1 MLGFF
6 LSILF
11 EFPSCNNL
19 SKLSNSFHNEIII
32 INENT
37 KNKMDKKKKNEE
49 INPRLTFISCY
60 PDCYSYRWVKITS

>member
-1 MLGFF
+1 MKIQRIRLR
-6 LSILF
+6 
-11 EFPSCNNL
+11 
-19 SKLSNSFHNEIII
+19 K
-32 INENT
+32 

>member
-32 INENT
+32 IYENT
-37 KNKMDKKKKNEE
+37 KNK
-49 INPRLTFISCY
+49 T
-60 PDCYSYRWVKITS
+60 